1 MYQSNLNGF
10 IFMASAKSSFNNSEL
25 FSRLSNNIEGD
36 VLFDPF
42 NRGRYSTDASI
53 YQVDPIGVV
62 LPKTEQDLVRAVEIS
77 ADANTPILARGG
89 GTSQCGQTVNEAVVI
104 DCSRYLNKI
113 IDFKEKERSITVQPG
128 LVLDHLNAFLKPY
141 GLFFPVDIS
150 TGSRATIGGMTANN
164 SCGARS
170 IHYGIM
176 VDNVRSIDAFLPM
189 GGHFKFSDTPNHLD
203 ELEETQGYKQ
213 IVKQVREIAQREKNE
228 LDKRFP
234 KLKRRVGG
242 YNLDTVDP
250 LGHNMAKMLVG
261 SEGTL
266 ATFKSIELQL
276 HDIPKHRVMGVCH
289 FPNFYSAMDATQHIV
304 KLNPVAVE
312 LIDRTM
318 IDLAK
323 DIPIFRPVVESFV
336 KGQPGALLL
345 VEFASEQFECL
356 PRKMKELDQLM
367 GELGY
372 QDAIVEALDPAFQ
385 ARITEVRQQGLN
397 IMMSMKSAGKPVSF
411 IEDCAV
417 PLEDLAEYT
426 DRLTQVFAKHGTS
439 GTWYAH
445 ASVGCLHVRPIL
457 NMKQSTD
464 VKKMRAIAEEAFEMV
479 REYKGSHSGEHG
491 DGIVRS
497 EFHRDMFGNRLVD
510 AFGQIKDVFDPK
522 GLLNPGR
529 IVNPPKMDDRS
540 LFRYTPD
547 YKPMDIEPI
556 LDWSDSNGFLG
567 AVEMCNN
574 NGACRKVAG
583 GVMCPSYRVT
593 KEEQHLTRGRAN
605 TLRLA
610 LSGQLGA
617 DAFSSNEMAE
627 TMDLCVSCKGCR
639 RECPTGVDM
648 ARMKVE
654 VKHAL
659 VRKNGLL
666 LRDRLVGF
674 LPRYAEIASRFHFL
688 SNLRDKIPFAPWFSE
703 KILGFSAKRALPIW
717 DANPFRASEASIEPM
732 QKNVVLLADTFN
744 TYFEPENLR
753 AALRILEA
761 GNYHV
766 HILEPENYSGE
777 RLCCGLTYLSA
788 GLVEE
793 AKKASSA
800 MIAAYKPYVD
810 RGIKIIGLEP
820 SCLHTLRDEFLVM
833 NPGSDAKKL
842 ADSALMLEE
851 FLVQEQEKG
860 SLEIDFSPMNR
871 KALIHG
877 HCHQKAF
884 GGMGAVQSA
893 LGLIPELKVELV
905 DSSCCGMA
913 GSFGYEANHYDVS
926 MAMAE
931 LDLLPAIRNTD
942 DQTLIVADGTSCRHQ
957 IKDGVGRE
965 AKHVARILEM
975 ALG

>member
-10 IFMASAKSSFNNSEL
+10 IFMAPAKSSFNNSEL
-25 FSRLSNNIEGD
+25 FSRLLKNIEGD

-113 IDFKEKERSITVQPG
+113 IDFKEKEKSITVQPG

-189 GGHFKFSDTPNHLD
+189 GGHFKFSDTPNNID
-203 ELEETQGYKQ
+203 ELEERRGYKQ
-213 IVKQVREIAQREKNE
+213 IVKQVREIAEREKNE

-250 LGHNMAKMLVG
+250 IGHNMAKMLVG

-289 FPNFYSAMDATQHIV
+289 FPNFYAAMDATQHIV
-304 KLNPVAVE
+304 KHNPVAVE

-336 KGQPGALLL
+336 KGEPGALLL

-356 PRKMKELDQLM
+356 PRKLKELDELM

-372 QDAIVEALDPAFQ
+372 QDAIVEALDPSFQ

-510 AFGQIKDVFDPK
+510 AFGEIKNVFDPK

-529 IVNPPKMDDRS
+529 IVKPPKMDDRS

-574 NGACRKVAG
+574 NGACRKIAG

-617 DAFSSNEMAE
+617 GAFSSNEMAE

-659 VRKNGLL
+659 ANKNGLSF
-666 LRDRLVGF
+666 RDRLVGF
-674 LPRYAEIASRFHFL
+674 LPRYAEVASRFHFL
-688 SNLRDKIPFAPWFSE
+688 SNLRDNIPFAPWLSE
-703 KILGFSAKRALPIW
+703 KIIGFSAKRALPIW
-717 DANPFRASEASIEPM
+717 DANPFRGSEASIEPM

-744 TYFEPENLR
+744 TYFEPDNLR

-766 HILEPENYSGE
+766 HILEPENHSGD
-777 RLCCGLTYLSA
+777 RLCCGRTYLSA

-810 RGIKIIGLEP
+810 KGIKIVGLEP
-820 SCLHTLRDEFLVM
+820 SCLHTLRDEFLAM

-884 GGMGAVQSA
+884 GGMGAVQLA
-893 LGLIPELKVELV
+893 LGLIPELKVELI

-913 GSFGYEANHYDVS
+913 GSFGYEVNHYDIS

>member
-10 IFMASAKSSFNNSEL
+10 IFMASAKSSFNNSDL
-25 FSRLSNNIEGD
+25 FSRLSKNIEGD

-113 IDFKEKERSITVQPG
+113 IEFKEKERSITVQPG

-189 GGHFKFSDTPNHLD
+189 GGHFKFSDTPNNID
-203 ELEETQGYKQ
+203 ELEERRGYKQ
-213 IVKQVREIAQREKNE
+213 IVKQVREIAEREKNE

-250 LGHNMAKMLVG
+250 IGHNMAKMLVG

-289 FPNFYSAMDATQHIV
+289 FPNFYAAMDATQHIV

-336 KGQPGALLL
+336 KGEPGALLL

-356 PRKMKELDQLM
+356 PRKLKELDQLM

-372 QDAIVEALDPAFQ
+372 QDAIVEALDPSFQ

-510 AFGQIKDVFDPK
+510 AFGEIKNIFDPK

-529 IVNPPKMDDRS
+529 IVKPPKMDDRS

-574 NGACRKVAG
+574 NGACRKIAG

-610 LSGQLGA
+610 LSGQLGE

-659 VRKNGLL
+659 AKKNGLSF
-666 LRDRLVGF
+666 RDRLVGF
-674 LPRYAEIASRFHFL
+674 LPRYAEVASRFHFL
-688 SNLRDKIPFAPWFSE
+688 SNLRDNIPFAPWLSE

-717 DANPFRASEASIEPM
+717 DANPFRGSEASIEPM

-744 TYFEPENLR
+744 TYFEPDNLR

-766 HILEPENYSGE
+766 HILEPENYSGN
-777 RLCCGLTYLSA
+777 RLCCGRTYLSA

-810 RGIKIIGLEP
+810 KGIKIVGLEP
-820 SCLHTLRDEFLVM
+820 SCLHTLRDEFLAM
-833 NPGSDAKKL
+833 NPGSDAEKL

-851 FLVQEQEKG
+851 FLVQEQENG

-893 LGLIPELKVELV
+893 LGLIPELKVELI

-913 GSFGYEANHYDVS
+913 GSFGYEVNHYDVS

-931 LDLLPAIRNTD
+931 LDLLPAIRDTD
-942 DQTLIVADGTSCRHQ
+942 YQTLIVADGTSCRHQ

>member
-1 MYQSNLNGF
+1 
-10 IFMASAKSSFNNSEL
+10 MASAKSSFNNSEL

-53 YQVDPIGVV
+53 YQVEPIGVV

-574 NGACRKVAG
+574 NGACRK
-583 GVMCPSYRVT
+583 
-593 KEEQHLTRGRAN
+593 
-605 TLRLA
+605 
-610 LSGQLGA
+610 
-617 DAFSSNEMAE
+617 
-627 TMDLCVSCKGCR
+627 
-639 RECPTGVDM
+639 
-648 ARMKVE
+648 
-654 VKHAL
+654 
-659 VRKNGLL
+659 
-666 LRDRLVGF
+666 
-674 LPRYAEIASRFHFL
+674 
-688 SNLRDKIPFAPWFSE
+688 
-703 KILGFSAKRALPIW
+703 
-717 DANPFRASEASIEPM
+717 
-732 QKNVVLLADTFN
+732 
-744 TYFEPENLR
+744 
-753 AALRILEA
+753 
-761 GNYHV
+761 
-766 HILEPENYSGE
+766 
-777 RLCCGLTYLSA
+777 
-788 GLVEE
+788 
-793 AKKASSA
+793 
-800 MIAAYKPYVD
+800 
-810 RGIKIIGLEP
+810 
-820 SCLHTLRDEFLVM
+820 
-833 NPGSDAKKL
+833 
-842 ADSALMLEE
+842 
-851 FLVQEQEKG
+851 
-860 SLEIDFSPMNR
+860 
-871 KALIHG
+871 
-877 HCHQKAF
+877 
-884 GGMGAVQSA
+884 
-893 LGLIPELKVELV
+893 
-905 DSSCCGMA
+905 
-913 GSFGYEANHYDVS
+913 
-926 MAMAE
+926 
-931 LDLLPAIRNTD
+931 
-942 DQTLIVADGTSCRHQ
+942 
-957 IKDGVGRE
+957 
-965 AKHVARILEM
+965 
-975 ALG
+975 

>member
-1 MYQSNLNGF
+1 
-10 IFMASAKSSFNNSEL
+10 MASAKSSFNNSDL
-25 FSRLSNNIEGD
+25 FSRLSKNIEGD

-113 IDFKEKERSITVQPG
+113 IEFKEKERSITVQPG

-189 GGHFKFSDTPNHLD
+189 GGHFKFSDTPNNID
-203 ELEETQGYKQ
+203 ELEERRGYKQ
-213 IVKQVREIAQREKNE
+213 IVKQVREIAEREKNE

-250 LGHNMAKMLVG
+250 IGHNMAKMLVG

-289 FPNFYSAMDATQHIV
+289 FPNFYAAMDATQHIV

-336 KGQPGALLL
+336 KGEPGALLL

-356 PRKMKELDQLM
+356 PRKLKELDQLM

-372 QDAIVEALDPAFQ
+372 QDAIVEALDPSFQ

-510 AFGQIKDVFDPK
+510 AFGEIKNIFDPK

-529 IVNPPKMDDRS
+529 IVKPPKMDDRS

-574 NGACRKVAG
+574 NGACRKIAG

-610 LSGQLGA
+610 LSGQLGE

-659 VRKNGLL
+659 AKKNGLSF
-666 LRDRLVGF
+666 RDRLVGF
-674 LPRYAEIASRFHFL
+674 LPRYAEVASRFHFL
-688 SNLRDKIPFAPWFSE
+688 SNLRDNIPFAPWLSE

-717 DANPFRASEASIEPM
+717 DANPFRGSEASIEPM

-744 TYFEPENLR
+744 TYFEPDNLR

-766 HILEPENYSGE
+766 HILEPENHSGD
-777 RLCCGLTYLSA
+777 RLCCGRTYLSA

-810 RGIKIIGLEP
+810 KGIKIVGLEP
-820 SCLHTLRDEFLVM
+820 SCLHTLRDEFLAM
-833 NPGSDAKKL
+833 NPGSDAEKL

-851 FLVQEQEKG
+851 FLVQEQENG

-893 LGLIPELKVELV
+893 LGLIPELKVELI

-913 GSFGYEANHYDVS
+913 GSFGYEVNHYDVS

-931 LDLLPAIRNTD
+931 LDLLPAIRDTD

>member
-777 RLCCGLTYLSA
+777 RLCCGRTYLSA